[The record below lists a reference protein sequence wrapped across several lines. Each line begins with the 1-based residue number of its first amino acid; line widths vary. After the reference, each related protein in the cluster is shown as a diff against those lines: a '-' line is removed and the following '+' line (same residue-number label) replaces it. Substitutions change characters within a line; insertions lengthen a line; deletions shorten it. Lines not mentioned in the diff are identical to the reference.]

1 MSETIA
7 VSSSPKK
14 CRRWLRWLAWS
25 TVVLLVLLV
34 AAYFVATSAA
44 FLKSVILPRVS
55 SALNA
60 SVTVSDASIHPFSG
74 IVLRD
79 LKVQAGGQ
87 PPLVTAPEVRVSY
100 HLFDILGGNLH
111 VDEIAL
117 VSPTIELVQNPDG
130 SSNLGPILKALQAKP
145 AAEKKPA
152 AAGASKPLQI
162 DLGKLT
168 LSNATLL
175 QIKNAANGRSDV
187 AGLTNVNVTLTNL
200 KNGQTAKLELA
211 ADIRVENSSA
221 TNASSNGLLAAS
233 LKGSFNCSLGPDL
246 QPGSVGGSV
255 DLSVSQAVG
264 AFSALDKFSALLD
277 CDVTPTEIKQLAL
290 HFQQAGAPLGE
301 LAVAG
306 PFEAN
311 KMEGKLAVSLRG
323 IDRRLL
329 NLAGEKSGMDF
340 GSTTIEF
347 TNEIEIVKAGGT
359 ITAAGR
365 FDANRLQ
372 LTRAGQ
378 TTPTLDFSAAYDVA
392 VDCASQ
398 SATLRSLIFTGMQ
411 NGAPLLN
418 AQLASPMSL
427 AWGGGINSLGDAAL
441 SLAVT
446 HLKLADWQPFLG
458 NISNPAAGTNG
469 IDFGA
474 TEINST
480 NEIQLAKSGAAVT
493 ATGRFNVDRLQL
505 TRAGQTTPALE
516 LSAAYD
522 VTVDR
527 AGLVATV
534 RSLNFTGTQNG
545 APLLNAQLVSPMSLA
560 WGGKSSLGD
569 AELDLAVTG
578 LNLADWKPFLGNVAT
593 AGNVGVKLK
602 VSSHQGGKQIGF
614 DLNTDVANL
623 AARIGSNQI
632 SQVEITLEAHGQAT
646 EFKQI
651 TLSNYQFQVALQ
663 KQPAL
668 TVSGSGNYDLA
679 TGDADA
685 QIKLSVEP
693 ARLLQ
698 ALPQPGMS
706 ISSGDVELNARVAQ
720 KQKSQTIAGD
730 LTLTNFNGQFGSS
743 GFSGCSSR
751 LKLDVANSPEQI
763 QINQIA
769 GSFSQNGNSGGSF
782 DVSGTYK
789 LAQKSAD
796 LSVKISGVNENALR
810 PFLEPSLAGKK
821 LVSVAV
827 NGVISGQYN
836 PQAGSAVKANVQVTN
851 LVVNDPAKKF
861 PATPLAVGLQVDASL
876 NQRTA
881 DVRQLQISLTPTALA
896 TNQLQF
902 SGQVDF
908 SKTNAIQGNLK
919 IAASSLDLTRYYDL
933 FAGGTNAA
941 AKTATAAPASTNAG
955 QEPPAVSLPLR
966 NFTVA
971 VDIGR
976 LYLHEVAISN
986 FVTTTKIDGGHIVLK
1001 PCQLVLNGAPV
1012 SATAD
1017 VDLGV
1022 PGYKYSVSFNAQGIP
1037 LAPLVDTF
1045 EPLRAGQMGGA
1056 LTAVAQISG
1065 AGITGASLQKNLAG
1079 TFNLGMTNL
1088 NLSVINVHSTILKSV
1103 INVVATIPELLSNP
1117 ASAIASLFG
1126 GTGGHGGLMDQLQ
1139 QAPIEVIS
1147 MQAKAGGGQVDLQ
1160 SSTVQSSAFEAD
1172 ATGTIA
1178 LDPVLTNSVINIPVT
1193 VSLSQAIAKQL
1204 NVTSTTVS
1212 DSATYV
1218 PLPQF
1223 LTLTGTIGNPKANID
1238 KLALTGVVVHSVGGS
1253 LLNPSNNNSSP
1264 VGNLLN
1270 QFLQHR

>member
-25 TVVLLVLLV
+25 TAVLLVLLV

-55 SALNA
+55 GALNA

-79 LKVQAGGQ
+79 LKVQADGQ

-145 AAEKKPA
+145 AAEKKPVTTM
-152 AAGASKPLQI
+152 GASKPLQI

-175 QIKNAANGRSDV
+175 QITNAANGRSDV

-200 KNGQTAKLELA
+200 KNGQTAKLELS
-211 ADIRVENSSA
+211 ADIRVENNSNTNSS
-221 TNASSNGLLAAS
+221 GLLAAT
-233 LKGSFNCSLGPDL
+233 LKGSFNCSLDANL
-246 QPGSVGGSV
+246 KPGSAGGSM

-264 AFSALDKFSALLD
+264 AFSALDKFSAVLD
-277 CDVTPTEIKQLAL
+277 CDVTPAEIKQLAL

-306 PFEAN
+306 SFDAN
-311 KMEGKLAVSLRG
+311 KMEGRLAVSLRG

-347 TNEIEIVKAGGT
+347 TNEIEIAKSGGA

-365 FDANRLQ
+365 FDVNKLQ

-378 TTPTLDFSAAYDVA
+378 TTPTLDFSAAYDLA

-398 SATLRSLIFTGMQ
+398 SATLRSLNFTGTQ

-427 AWGGGINSLGDAAL
+427 AWGGGTNSLGDAAL

-480 NEIQLAKSGAAVT
+480 NEIQLAKSGAAIT
-493 ATGRFNVDRLQL
+493 AAGRFDVDKLQL

-545 APLLNAQLVSPMSLA
+545 APLLNAQLASPMSLA

-569 AELDLAVTG
+569 AELDMAVTG

-623 AARIGSNQI
+623 AARIGSNQV
-632 SQVEITLEAHGQAT
+632 SQAEITLEAHGQAA

-685 QIKLSVEP
+685 QVKLSAEP

-706 ISSGDVELNARVAQ
+706 ISSGEVELNARVAQ
-720 KQKSQTIAGD
+720 KQKTQTLAGD
-730 LTLTNFNGQFGSS
+730 LTLSNFNGQIGSS
-743 GFSGCSSR
+743 GFSGCGSR

-782 DVSGTYK
+782 DVSGTYQ

-876 NQRTA
+876 NQQVA
-881 DVRQLQISLTPTALA
+881 DVRQLQIALTPTALA
-896 TNQLQF
+896 TNQVQF

-908 SKTNAIQGNLK
+908 SKTSAIQGNLK

-933 FAGGTNAA
+933 FAGGTSAA
-941 AKTATAAPASTNAG
+941 AKPAAAPASTSAG

-1022 PGYKYSVSFNAQGIP
+1022 PGYKYSVSFNARGIP

-1045 EPLRAGQMGGA
+1045 EPSRAGQMGGA

-1147 MQAKAGGGQVDLQ
+1147 VQAKAGGGQVDLQ

-1178 LDPVLTNSVINIPVT
+1178 LDPVLTNSAINIPVT

-1204 NVTSTTVS
+1204 NVTSTTAS

-1238 KLALTGVVVHSVGGS
+1238 KLALAGVVVHSVGGS
-1253 LLNPSNNNSSP
+1253 LLNPSGNNSSP